1 MACEQGDVL
10 FFPVC
15 FLISSC
21 ARTRVFFFV
30 FFPALPFLNLRL
42 FVDRRDR
49 EKKVRDSCV
58 GTAAGGKVQL
68 GIFAWSET
76 DWRSVTERRKEK
88 RRRQRGR
95 GGGQRRKE
103 V

>member
-1 MACEQGDVL
+1 MFSQESERGRVKKRW
-10 FFPVC
+10 PVNEGTC
-15 FLISSC
+15 YFSLCVSSFQVVQEL
-21 ARTRVFFFV
+21 VF

-42 FVDRRDR
+42 FVDQRDR

-76 DWRSVTERRKEK
+76 DWRSVAK
-88 RRRQRGR
+88 
-95 GGGQRRKE
+95 
-103 V
+103 